1 MKRFFFALF
10 ALCMLVSFPLDTN
23 AASTKGLK
31 TVVIDA
37 GHGGKDPGAV
47 SADKK
52 TYEKSLALDIAQ
64 KLADKIRTSYPDVK
78 VVLTRKDDNFVE
90 LDRRA
95 KIANKED
102 ADLFISIHINA
113 SVNKGPNGYSV
124 HVLGESSKKNRDLFA
139 ANMDIVRR
147 ENAVITLEGD
157 DFSEKY
163 SGFDPKD
170 PESFIFMQFMQNTY
184 LEQSIQF
191 AQICAQKLGAS
202 PLRTNNG
209 VSQNP
214 FLVLWKT
221 SMPAVLVELG
231 YISNADDLWTLRQA
245 TNREKISECLF
256 QAFKTYKSQYD
267 ASVAPTSKKKVEE
280 NKPEVKKE
288 EPKAEPKIEAKAEP
302 KAEPKADAKPAVAS
316 SGVKY
321 GVQVFAVGSKLA
333 NSDSRFMGYKTVI
346 SVKAGNVYKYIIGV
360 SSDEAGARKNLANI
374 KKKYPD
380 AFLVKVTGETV
391 ERLR

>member
-1 MKRFFFALF
+1 MKRILF
-10 ALCMLVSFPLDTN
+10 AVLAVSLLVFTPFKLS
-23 AASTKGLK
+23 AASTKGLR

-147 ENAVITLEGD
+147 ENSVITLEGD

-245 TNREKISECLF
+245 TNRDKIADCLF

-267 ASVAPTSKKKVEE
+267 ASVSPVGRKKVEE
-280 NKPEVKKE
+280 QPKAVLLKDEGKAEVKTEVKNE
-288 EPKAEPKIEAKAEP
+288 VKAEA
-302 KAEPKADAKPAVAS
+302 AVAS
-316 SGVKY
+316 GARY
-321 GVQVFAVGSKLA
+321 GVQVFAVSSKLA
-333 NSDSRFMGYKTVI
+333 DNDSRFMGYKNVI

-360 SSDEAGARKNLANI
+360 STDEAGARKNLANI

-380 AFLVKVTGETV
+380 AFVVKVTGERV
-391 ERLR
+391 ERLK